1 LAALKASLV
10 EETCE
15 LLTKL
20 IQNKCV
26 NPPGNEMRSIK
37 TIEQFLGD
45 RGINSQVFESAPNRG
60 NLVAKIEGTGQGPN
74 LMFGPS
80 HVDVVPVDNPNDW
93 QANPFGGEIIDE
105 HVYGRGSFDMLFIV
119 ATQLQAFVKLHEENF
134 EPKGDLILL
143 CVADEE
149 AGGVFGTE
157 WVVKNHW
164 DAIGQPTYAVT
175 EAGGFSL
182 APGKFIFMIGEKG
195 ANWKRISF
203 KGTPG
208 HGSMPYKSDNAV
220 QKAALAITRLT
231 AYSDSKL
238 PRDTRYLDY
247 LAKGLEKGFF
257 SRLFLRKKRLLPITL
272 KMIQR
277 KDKQMVKVIHSLS
290 QMTMSPNIVEGGLK
304 TNTIPAQATIEVD
317 IRTLPGQ
324 DEEYVMTHLRKAL
337 GPLAKEATITQKPPE
352 EGGFLSYGNASPAAS
367 EFVGIMEKTVQ
378 QEFPEAKLIPFMVM
392 GGTDARFLRE
402 KGVEAYGFSLADPQT
417 PLSDLTDLMHGTNE
431 RVSIKTVELSLK
443 AYYNLAKNTLD

>member
-1 LAALKASLV
+1 MKASLV

-15 LLTKL
+15 LITKL

-45 RGINSQVFESAPNRG
+45 RGIKSQVFESAPNRG
-60 NLVAKIEGTGQGPN
+60 NLVAKIEGTEQGPN

-80 HVDVVPVDNPNDW
+80 HVDVVPVDSPNDW
-93 QANPFGGEIIDE
+93 QADPFGGEIIDE
-105 HVYGRGSFDMLFIV
+105 HIYGRGSFDMLFIV

-149 AGGVFGTE
+149 AGGVFGAE

-231 AYSDSKL
+231 DYSDSKL

-247 LAKGLEKGFF
+247 LAKGLGRGFF
-257 SRLFLRKKRLLPITL
+257 SRLLLTKKRLLPITL

-277 KDKQMVKVIHSLS
+277 KDKQMAKVIHSLS

-304 TNTIPAQATIEVD
+304 TNIIPAQATIEVD

-324 DEEYVMTHLRKAL
+324 DEEYVLTHLRKAL
-337 GPLAKEATITQKPPE
+337 GPLAKEATITQKPLE

-378 QEFPEAKLIPFMVM
+378 QEFPEAKLVPFMVM

-443 AYYNLAKNTLD
+443 AYYNLAKNALD